1 MSTEQQLL
9 QQLINALSL
18 GTIYALFAL
27 GYALVFSVLGVLNLA
42 HSAIF
47 TSGAVIGLLLIV
59 EWNVPLP
66 LAFLGAMVGAGLLG
80 IVLELLA
87 FRPLRRRNAPRISQL
102 ISSIGAAL
110 LIVNLT
116 QLLFTTL
123 FNTTEAYF
131 PRGLIPDQPLQLG
144 GGVAV
149 QPINI
154 IILVVSLILMV
165 LLQYLVSRTR
175 VGRQMRAVAFNQST
189 ARLLGINVSRIY
201 LLTFFLAGMF
211 GGAGG
216 LLYGLAFTRV
226 TPYMGQDIALV
237 GLTALVLGGL
247 GSIPGAVIGGFLVA
261 IFQTFSIVIG
271 GSSYRDAIVFI
282 FFFLILLVRPQ
293 GLLGHPEQSRA

>member
-1 MSTEQQLL
+1 MTTEQQLL

-47 TSGAVIGLLLIV
+47 TSGAVIGLLLILQ
-59 EWNVPLP
+59 WNVSLP
-66 LAFLGAMVGAGLLG
+66 LAFVGAMIGAGLLSLA
-80 IVLELLA
+80 LELVA
-87 FRPLRRRNAPRISQL
+87 FRPLRRRGAPRISQL

-110 LIVNLT
+110 LIVNIT
-116 QLLFTTL
+116 QLLFTNL

-131 PRGLIPDQPLQLG
+131 PKGIIPEDPIQLG

-149 QPINI
+149 QPIRL
-154 IILVVSLILMV
+154 IILAVSLILMV
-165 LLQYLVSRTR
+165 LLQYLVNRTHI
-175 VGRQMRAVAFNQST
+175 GRQMRAVAFNDRT

-201 LLTFFLAGMF
+201 LLTFFLAGVM

-226 TPYMGQDIALV
+226 TPFVGQDIALV
-237 GLTALVLGGL
+237 GLTAIVLGGM

-271 GSSYRDAIVFI
+271 GSSYRDAVVFI
-282 FFFLILLVRPQ
+282 ILFLILLVRPQ
-293 GLLGHPEQSRA
+293 GLLGQPEQSRA